1 MKKNIGL
8 PLLLVLAFCLSACA
22 PAVPQSASEAPATAE
37 TAGTLPAAEITAETA
52 RASVGELTM
61 NGHLRVEED
70 GYYYTGVWSDPG
82 SGEAKWA
89 LFRLDFA
96 TGQRQLLQTFGPYEG
111 MAPSGPLVQDGKVY
125 CIQDR
130 EIYSLSA
137 DGSGKQVISA
147 QETVNWM
154 FSDENAC
161 YEVESNVF
169 NGQPRPR
176 VKRTDLRTGAVT
188 GWDLPAINLLSAHGS
203 RGSRVLASRCITDQP
218 LPPFEEI
225 ELFDVVMQ
233 NATLEYGWLDLA
245 TGDWQGILSYPYE
258 GQKTGGD
265 QTAQWTYEGING
277 DALYFQRMVTD
288 SDGNILSTTL
298 ERCALDGSGMTQ
310 VLKLP
315 SGRNLYSVWR
325 GEELV
330 WLMDYNYSDP
340 ATIYDLE
347 TGKTWENIPI
357 QSGDSGRPMEL
368 TRDGRV
374 LVNDHY
380 NPWGGCTYAILDAED
395 YLNGSRNWTVFTDA
409 EN

>member
-1 MKKNIGL
+1 MKR
-8 PLLLVLAFCLSACA
+8 LVLYLLALAIGLSACA
-22 PAVPQSASEAPATAE
+22 PAVSETAGEAPATAE
-37 TAGTLPAAEITAETA
+37 TAGTPPAAEITAETA
-52 RASVGELTM
+52 RASVGDLTM
-61 NGHLRVEED
+61 NGHLRVQE
-70 GYYYTGVWSDPG
+70 GYYCYLGIWSDPE

-89 LFRLDFA
+89 LFRLDFD
-96 TGQRQLLQTFGPYEG
+96 TGQRRLLQTFGPYEG
-111 MAPSGPLVQDGKVY
+111 MSPSGPLIQDGKVY
-125 CIQDR
+125 CIQER
-130 EIYSLSA
+130 EIYSSLV
-137 DGSGKQVISA
+137 DGSEKQVIPA
-147 QETVNWM
+147 QEAVNWM

-161 YEVESNVF
+161 YELESNVF

-176 VKRTDLRTGAVT
+176 VKRTDLQTGTVT
-188 GWDLPAINLLSAHGS
+188 SWDLPAINLISVHGS
-203 RGSRVLASRCITDQP
+203 RGSRVLVSRCITDQP
-218 LPPFEEI
+218 LPSFEDI

-233 NATLEYGWLDLA
+233 NATMEYGWLDLA
-245 TGDWQGILSYPYE
+245 TGDWQGILRYPYE
-258 GQKTGGD
+258 GQKTDGD
-265 QTAQWTYEGING
+265 RTAQWSYEGING
-277 DALYFQRMVTD
+277 DTLYFQRMVTD

-298 ERCALDGSGMTQ
+298 ERCALDGSDMTE

-325 GEELV
+325 GEQLV

-380 NPWGGCTYAILDAED
+380 NKWGGCNYAILDADD
-395 YLNGSRNWTVFTDA
+395 YLSGSRDWTVFTDA